1 MPVLKL
7 PLWAWDVLSRSEKT
21 RTLVGHERSGGCK
34 SLAWAH
40 MLSRI
45 TADDFF
51 AGLFA
56 ALAVRGEDTLSIRVD
71 QFDPVVKSVFDF
83 LSENAEQEQVQLRF
97 RIQPHPIHRDSLTIQ
112 GALARAAQ
120 RDLISFDNPEYQDIR
135 IKLDAEEARRVLRT
149 LPGAPDLYDR
159 LADRFVGGYAN
170 VATASS

>member
-1 MPVLKL
+1 MHVLKWR
-7 PLWAWDVLSRSEKT
+7 LWALGVSSRSEKL
-21 RTLVGHERSGGCK
+21 RTLADHKHGGGCK
-34 SLAWAH
+34 SLAWAY
-40 MLSRI
+40 MPSRI

-71 QFDPVVKSVFDF
+71 QFDPVVKGVFDF

-97 RIQPHPIHRDSLTIQ
+97 RIKPHPIHRDSLTIQ

-135 IKLDAEEARRVLRT
+135 IKLDAEEARRVLEA

-170 VATASS
+170 VTTAAS